1 MSEAQD
7 LDPQEALELGHDPE
21 TDISTEAEIA
31 EATTRE
37 DEQYAPEEHNLP
49 GIDQDW
55 DADEHGSMADHATDD
70 DEVEMEDPDTVY
82 TDEETE

>member
-49 GIDQDW
+49 GIDLEGWPGDELVI
-55 DADEHGSMADHATDD
+55 ADLDGI
-70 DEVEMEDPDTVY
+70 DEG
-82 TDEETE
+82 DEE